1 MHLIFKNSFLLFLLF
16 QSIALSLGTN
26 FLIFPENAI
35 DLALGQHPSMNGSES
50 VNPSLTRQKSPT
62 PMFYINSGSWFGDI
76 RISNLNY
83 VQKIGN
89 YNNRLFLKQAEIDDL
104 EFRIDKPSDDP
115 VSQFSAYAFQLGSGI
130 AKEGAFGS
138 IGVKV
143 SYLSFGIYDQ
153 VASGFTF
160 DAGYSK
166 LLKNGIG
173 VGFSILNL
181 GYISKLYEEKPKLPA
196 MILFGVSKEK
206 SILSFKSKVFS
217 TIEHSIINSSY
228 KLKTGADILWGSLRV
243 LGGYS
248 ITKQTSEISFGSG
261 FNFGRFGFI
270 YAVKFG
276 SQNIGE
282 PNIISISYRMP

>member
-1 MHLIFKNSFLLFLLF
+1 MHLIFKNSFILFWLL
-16 QSIALSLGTN
+16 QSISLAVGTN

-50 VNPSLTRQKSPT
+50 VNPSLIRQKSST
-62 PMFYINSGSWFGDI
+62 PMFYINSGSLFGDI
-76 RISNLNY
+76 SISNLNY

-104 EFRIDKPSDDP
+104 EFRFDKPSDDP

-130 AKEGAFGS
+130 AKQSTFGS

-143 SYLSFGIYDQ
+143 SYLYFGIYDQ
-153 VASGFTF
+153 VANGFTF
-160 DAGYSK
+160 DVGYSK
-166 LLKNGIG
+166 SLKNGIG

-196 MILFGVSKEK
+196 MILFGASKDI
-206 SILSFKSKVFS
+206 SILSAKSKVFS
-217 TIEHSIINSSY
+217 TIEYSTINSSH
-228 KLKTGADILWGSLRV
+228 KLKTGADILWGSMRV
-243 LGGYS
+243 LGGHS
-248 ITKQTSEISFGSG
+248 VTKHTSEFSLGSG
-261 FNFGRFGFI
+261 INFGRFGFI
-270 YAVKFG
+270 YAMRFG